1 MQAEK
6 LNPTERTGAVIT
18 RSAGL
23 GEPLDAQGRYLVECV
38 GADGSVKW
46 TDSIENL
53 VVTVGKNDLLDKYF
67 AGTTYTAAWYMGL
80 VDNTSFTAYAAGD
93 TLASHTG
100 WLEIATG
107 TGYTAGG
114 SATNRATVSWNAAA
128 AGSKASTTTAFA
140 ITASITVLGALLTVT
155 QARGTSSNGG
165 AGVLYSAGSFTG
177 GARTVVSGD
186 TLNVTY
192 TASV

>member
-6 LNPTERTGAVIT
+6 LNPTERTGAVIA

-80 VDNTSFTAYAAGD
+80 VDNNSFTAYAAGD

-140 ITASITVLGALLTVT
+140 ITSSITVLGALLTVT

-177 GARTVVSGD
+177 GARAVTSGD

>member
-1 MQAEK
+1 MQSEK
-6 LNPTERTGAVIT
+6 LSPTDHAGAALV
-18 RSAGL
+18 RSTGL
-23 GEPLDAQGRYLVECV
+23 GENLEVHGHYTVACV
-38 GADGSVKW
+38 GADGQLKW
-46 TDSIENL
+46 ADTIENL
-53 VVTVGKNDLLDKYF
+53 VVTVGKNDLLDKYL

-114 SATNRATVSWNAAA
+114 SATNRATVGWNAAS

-140 ITASITVLGALLTVT
+140 ITASITVLGALLTTT

-165 AGVLYSAGSFTG
+165 VGVLYSAGSFSG
-177 GARTVVSGD
+177 GARVVTSGD

>member
-1 MQAEK
+1 MQSEK
-6 LNPTERTGAVIT
+6 INPTEQTGAALV
-18 RSAGL
+18 RSTGI
-23 GEPLDAQGRYLVECV
+23 GETLEAHGHYKVECL
-38 GADGSVKW
+38 GADGQVKW
-46 TDSIENL
+46 VDTIENL

-80 VDNTSFTAYAAGD
+80 VDNTSFSAYAAGD
-93 TLASHTG
+93 TLASHAG

-114 SATNRATVSWNAAA
+114 SSTNRATVSWNAAS

-155 QARGTSSNGG
+155 QARGTASNGG